1 MLELIV
7 KKFNCRYKMRISGRN
22 QLVGKIIKIQES
34 AVNGIVTLEFADE
47 TISGTISMEAIKEL
61 ELAPGKEAVAIIK
74 ATEVMIGIGDMTLS
88 ARNKIEG
95 IVSSINEGA
104 VNAIVTL
111 DVAGGN
117 KISATISMASV
128 KELGLNIG
136 TKAVA
141 VIKATSVMFGV
152 E

>member
-1 MLELIV
+1 
-7 KKFNCRYKMRISGRN
+7 MRISGRN
-22 QLVGKIIKIQES
+22 QLVGKIIKIQEG

-111 DVAGGN
+111 DVAGAN